1 MAAFNSTNLLDY
13 AHTDAALTAGAP
25 GGDALGGLAKELGSG
40 FAAPLGNLAG
50 NAANAYYNS
59 ALQNQQFEN
68 QMRLQDRAYYYNQN
82 AVQDQARLQAL
93 GMQQAGLSPSG
104 VAGTGAP
111 SLQAGAAAGATSTM
125 SNIFAGL
132 SELVMALKAPTEI
145 EKMVSET
152 GLNEVQRA
160 RTQTEVD
167 QYNDYN
173 DFISKQG
180 PEIFSK
186 QKEALEQAVVREYTD
201 DNGVKHTESLWDFLP
216 EKTRSTYQKLIDG
229 DIPFTVGRFKALM
242 DDVEAQAKLAEADD
256 RQVTAA
262 THIGLIVEKL
272 QDPEALDA
280 LLSEEK
286 NQVKKLEQ
294 DIKESRSR
302 SYLNYRQG
310 KKAGAEATKIS
321 QETPTPQQSK
331 ELIAAQVKLMQT
343 EVASKIQ
350 DMDQAALQDFA
361 YLVEHGKW
369 NEAALRLGMNAT
381 KELIDVVKAIFP
393 WTVAPRLV
401 RAGADALDK
410 GKTPSPGQT
419 TDDGRLYRPKP
430 DKNGSFESYRG
441 KGVEFNNTQELTPDE
456 DRQIWN
462 SNNSYRKRPDR

>member
-13 AHTDAALTAGAP
+13 AHTDAALSAGAP
-25 GGDALGGLAKELGSG
+25 GGDALGSLAGELGAG

-68 QMRLQDRAYYYNQN
+68 QMKLQDRAYYYNQN

-125 SNIFAGL
+125 SNIFSGL

-152 GLNEVQRA
+152 GLNEAQRA
-160 RTQTEVD
+160 KTQTDVD

-272 QDPEALDA
+272 QDPKALDA

-294 DIKESRSR
+294 DIKESKSR
-302 SYLNYRQG
+302 SYANYQQG

-350 DMDQAALQDFA
+350 AMDQAALKDFA

-369 NEAALRLGMNAT
+369 NQAILRLGMNAT
-381 KELIDVVKAIFP
+381 EEAIDVVKSIAP
-393 WTVAPRLV
+393 WALAARGIKTGV
-401 RAGADALDK
+401 DAVNK
-410 GKTPSPGQT
+410 GKTPSPGK
-419 TDDGRLYRPKP
+419 DSEGGIIRPPFDSKGATFENYNEWRNTGKSF
-430 DKNGSFESYRG
+430 KNND
-441 KGVEFNNTQELTPDE
+441 VE
-456 DRQIWN
+456 W
-462 SNNSYRKRPDR
+462 